1 MNKEF
6 EVTIEYSDTPADWD
20 EFIELM
26 VDKFREWQKENERNN
41 QAV

>member
-1 MNKEF
+1 MDKEF
-6 EVTIEYSDTPADWD
+6 DVAVEYSDAQADWD

-26 VDKFREWQKENERNN
+26 VDKFREWQKENGRDN

>member
-1 MNKEF
+1 MDKEF
-6 EVTIEYSDTPADWD
+6 EVAIEYSDTPADWD

>member
-26 VDKFREWQKENERNN
+26 VGKFKQWQKEREDSDD
-41 QAV
+41 